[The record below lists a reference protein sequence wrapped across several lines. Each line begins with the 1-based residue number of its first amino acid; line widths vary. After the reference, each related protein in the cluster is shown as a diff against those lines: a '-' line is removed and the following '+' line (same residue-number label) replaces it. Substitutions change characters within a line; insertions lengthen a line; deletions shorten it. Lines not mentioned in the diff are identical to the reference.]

1 MSQNETSGVPS
12 VAVVGM
18 GCRFPGARGVDAY
31 WALLEENRDAIT
43 AIPEDRFDVSPH
55 YDGEPGTPGRTV
67 SRHGGFI
74 DDVYAFDAPF
84 FRLSPREARTMDPQQ
99 RLLLHV
105 VWEALEQAGIRPSSL
120 AGSRGGVFVGQAT
133 AEYAEA
139 TGGAAVAD
147 VRAMAGGRLR
157 AVTAGRLSYAL
168 DLRGPSVVLDTA
180 CSSSLVAVHSARQ
193 SLLTGESDLA
203 VAAGVNVLLSPT
215 DSIAYSQGHML
226 APDGRCKFGSADAD
240 GFVRSEG
247 VAAVILKR
255 LPDALRDGDPV
266 LAVLRGSA
274 VTNDGQ
280 GSGLLL
286 QPAVTGQVAMLRE
299 ACRAA
304 GIEPSRLDYVEA
316 HGTGT
321 VVGDAVELRALAE
334 FYGSAGPV
342 DRPLLVG
349 SVKSNIGH
357 TEAAAGLAGLVK
369 AVLTVRHRR
378 VPASLHTGNPNELLR
393 DGDLPVRVVT
403 ENTPLETGGRP
414 AVVGVSSFGISGTNA
429 HVVIGEYVP
438 DPASATTP
446 ATPATPAT
454 DDPTAG
460 TPAPHLLVLSAR
472 SERSL
477 RGLAARYAAH
487 LEPGGAGHTTPLRDI
502 CRTAALH
509 RDPHPYRLWAVG
521 TNHEELATVLRTLAD
536 GGESPHGGTAEAAFG
551 ADREPVFVFPGQG
564 SQWAGMARDLL
575 RTSTAF
581 RSAMDACDAAVRKES
596 GWSVRELLTRD
607 DGVFPGTVDRVQPAL
622 WAVQVSLAAHW
633 RAMGVEPALCLGHSM
648 GEAAAAYVSGALS
661 LRDSAAVICRRSALM
676 QRLAGRGAML
686 SVELPAAEAGE
697 LAAAYGD
704 GVCVAAENGPSATVL
719 AGDTDTL
726 ERIARRLDEQGTFCR
741 IVRVNVASHS
751 PLMDEIADDLR
762 AALRELRPLAPHTPM
777 FSTTR
782 CTRVEGGDLDA
793 AYWQENLRRP
803 VRFREAVET
812 AAKAGDR
819 VFIEVSPHPVLVHA
833 VRDIEAAGGL
843 PGTGVP
849 TLLKEQDGTSAAVRA
864 LGRVFALGVPV
875 DWHRF
880 HAAAGTG
887 AAYGDVSDGD
897 VSDGD
902 VSDNGAA
909 DNGVRGN
916 GGRGNGGT
924 GNGGS
929 HTGVTARRVPLPL
942 YVWDEERYAPEPAVP
957 SAPPVSPASG
967 GPAASPGSYGR
978 DIALRRLG
986 LADLGEGL
994 AVRGLRPVPPPAYF
1008 GAVTALA
1015 RDVLPDGEFTLE
1027 EIRFGPE
1034 LPQWP
1039 EALDTVARVRLTA
1052 EETPGLHRFTVG
1064 PAAGPGARPW
1074 VTGLLRAAPAG
1085 QGAATDG
1092 QRALDLAL
1100 TRCTE
1105 YVPGVEFYRRAEAR
1119 GYLLDERLRTADRVW
1134 RRDGEAV
1141 ARLAVPA
1148 AGGPAALEAGL
1159 LPVVAAWPHSGAPD
1173 APTCVYLTE
1182 SVERVRLTGPLK
1194 GDAYWSVVRF
1204 TTAPDTAD
1212 APSGGRADILLV
1224 AEDGRVAAE
1233 FTGVRMRRLAGTEPA
1248 TAGPAHAP
1256 APEVTARPAPE
1267 FTREPAPD
1275 PAPDAGRAPAAA
1287 APAVTVPATAVLDHA
1302 AHVLGTPAH
1311 RIDLR
1316 LSLRELGLD
1325 SLMAMQLR
1333 GRLRDSHGKEVAVQ
1347 RLLGKESIGDLV
1359 TALST
1364 GSAGTGS
1371 VSTR

>member
-55 YDGEPGTPGRTV
+55 YAGESGTPGRTV

-139 TGGAAVAD
+139 AGDAAVAD

-266 LAVLRGSA
+266 LAVLHGSA

-304 GIEPSRLDYVEA
+304 GIEPARLDYVEA

-334 FYGSAGPV
+334 FYGSGGPV

-369 AVLTVRHRR
+369 AVLAVRHRR
-378 VPASLHTGNPNELLR
+378 VPASLHTGNPNALLR

-403 ENTPLETGGRP
+403 ENTPLETDGRP

-438 DPASATTP
+438 DTGPASASAP
-446 ATPATPAT
+446 ATEDPATEDPAT
-454 DDPTAG
+454 EDPAADGPAG
-460 TPAPHLLVLSAR
+460 APAPHLLVLSAR

-487 LEPGGAGHTTPLRDI
+487 LEPGGPGHATPLRDI
-502 CRTAALH
+502 CRSAALD

-521 TNHEELATVLRTLAD
+521 TTHDELAGVLRTLAD

-575 RTSTAF
+575 RSSTAF

-596 GWSVRELLTRD
+596 GWSVLELLTRD
-607 DGVFPGTVDRVQPAL
+607 DDVFPDTVDRVQPAL

-686 SVELPAAEAGE
+686 SVELPAAEAAR

-704 GVCVAAENGPSATVL
+704 GVCVAAENGPAATVL
-719 AGDTDTL
+719 AGDTGTL

-762 AALRELRPLAPHTPM
+762 AALRELRPAAPHTPM

-782 CTRVEGGDLDA
+782 CVPVEGGDLDA

-812 AAKAGDR
+812 AAKTGDR

-843 PGTGVP
+843 PGTGLP

-864 LGRVFALGVPV
+864 LGRAFALGVPV

-880 HAAAGTG
+880 HGVADRRATDDGTM
-887 AAYGDVSDGD
+887 
-897 VSDGD
+897 
-902 VSDNGAA
+902 
-909 DNGVRGN
+909 DNGVRDD
-916 GGRGNGGT
+916 
-924 GNGGS
+924 
-929 HTGVTARRVPLPL
+929 GVTAGRVADHGVTDNAVMARRVPLPL
-942 YVWDEERYAPEPAVP
+942 YVWDEERYAPEPPVP
-957 SAPPVSPASG
+957 VAPPASLATD
-967 GPAASPGSYGR
+967 GPGASPGSYGR

-994 AVRGLRPVPPPAYF
+994 TVRGLRPVPPPAYF

-1015 RDVLPDGEFTLE
+1015 QDVLPDGGFTLE
-1027 EIRFGPE
+1027 EIRFGPG

-1039 EALDTVARVRLTA
+1039 EAAETVARVRLTP

-1064 PAAGPGARPW
+1064 PAAEPGAPPW

-1085 QGAATDG
+1085 QVAGTDG

-1173 APTCVYLTE
+1173 AATCVYLTE
-1182 SVERVRLTGPLK
+1182 SVERVRLTGPLE

-1204 TTAPDTAD
+1204 TTVPGTGDV
-1212 APSGGRADILLV
+1212 PSGGRADILLV

-1233 FTGVRMRRLAGTEPA
+1233 FTGVGMRRLAGTEPA
-1248 TAGPAHAP
+1248 AGPTSGPSPEVTRGPTPEGTHEPAAEAVRAPDVAGPA
-1256 APEVTARPAPE
+1256 T
-1267 FTREPAPD
+1267 T
-1275 PAPDAGRAPAAA
+1275 
-1287 APAVTVPATAVLDHA
+1287 VLDHA
-1302 AHVLGTPAH
+1302 AYVLGTPAN

-1364 GSAGTGS
+1364 DSVSAG
-1371 VSTR
+1371 

>member
-55 YDGEPGTPGRTV
+55 YGGEPGTPGRTV

-139 TGGAAVAD
+139 TGDAAVAD

-266 LAVLRGSA
+266 LAVLHGSA

-369 AVLTVRHRR
+369 AVLAVRHRR
-378 VPASLHTGNPNELLR
+378 VPASLHTDNPNELLR

-438 DPASATTP
+438 DTASATSPATS
-446 ATPATPAT
+446 ATPAIPAVPGT

-460 TPAPHLLVLSAR
+460 ASAPHLLVLSAR

-487 LEPGGAGHTTPLRDI
+487 LEPGGAGRTTPLRDI

-521 TNHEELATVLRTLAD
+521 TTHEELAAVLRTLAD

-575 RTSTAF
+575 RSSAAF
-581 RSAMDACDAAVRKES
+581 RSAMEACDAAVQQES

-607 DGVFPGTVDRVQPAL
+607 DDVFPDTVDRVQPAL

-782 CTRVEGGDLDA
+782 CVPVEGGDLDA

-812 AAKAGDR
+812 AAKAGNR

-843 PGTGVP
+843 AGTGVP

-864 LGRVFALGVPV
+864 LGRAFALGVPV
-875 DWHRF
+875 AWHRF
-880 HAAAGTG
+880 HGAAATG
-887 AAYGDVSDGD
+887 ADRDF
-897 VSDGD
+897 
-902 VSDNGAA
+902 A
-909 DNGVRGN
+909 DNGVTDN
-916 GGRGNGGT
+916 
-924 GNGGS
+924 
-929 HTGVTARRVPLPL
+929 GVTGHGVTGHGVPDTGAVARRVPLPL
-942 YVWDEERYAPEPAVP
+942 YVWDEERYAPEPAAP
-957 SAPPVSPASG
+957 SAPPVSVASDASPASPASPASD

-1015 RDVLPDGEFTLE
+1015 QDVLPDGEFTLE

-1052 EETPGLHRFTVG
+1052 EETPGLHRFAVG
-1064 PAAGPGARPW
+1064 PAAEPGARPW
-1074 VTGLLRAAPAG
+1074 ATGLLRTAPAG

-1173 APTCVYLTE
+1173 AATCVYLTE
-1182 SVERVRLTGPLK
+1182 SVERVRLTGPLE

-1204 TTAPDTAD
+1204 TTAPGTGD

-1233 FTGVRMRRLAGTEPA
+1233 FTGVGMRRLAGTESA
-1248 TAGPAHAP
+1248 VAGPAHAP
-1256 APEVTARPAPE
+1256 APEVSDGPAPE
-1267 FTREPAPD
+1267 VAHEPASD
-1275 PAPDAGRAPAAA
+1275 TVRAPAGT
-1287 APAVTVPATAVLDHA
+1287 APAVTVPATSVLDHA
-1302 AHVLGTPAH
+1302 AYVLGTPAN